1 MDAVLVVKN
10 VAAASVAIHVLNA
23 ESVIGSVCIGYDA
36 PHVDDVST
44 GA

>member
-1 MDAVLVVKN
+1 MGAVLVVKN
-10 VAAASVAIHVLNA
+10 VALIHVLVVRNA
-23 ESVIGSVCIGYDA
+23 IASVCIGYDV